1 MGKIIAFANQKGG
14 VGKTT
19 TAINLAAALS
29 ERGKRV
35 LLCDFDPQGNA
46 TSGFGVDPRSLETS
60 VYDLI
65 VSEDPDTKSGIVQ
78 TKWVDI
84 IGANVNLAGAEL
96 DLIAMDHREA
106 RLKLVLDKVKDEYDY
121 VFIDCPPSLGLLT
134 LNCLCAADSF
144 LVPLQCEYYALEGLS
159 QLMTTVRMVKKNMN
173 PKLSLEGVLLTMF
186 DGRTNLSIQ
195 VVEEVKKHFPGEVFS
210 SVVPRNVRL
219 SEAPS
224 HGKPITEY
232 DRMCRGAEAYLSL
245 ADEILAKNGKGK
257 DLKTETSADS
267 VSKIAVSRIE
277 PNPGQPRKVFAQ
289 EALDELAESIRL
301 HGVITPIT
309 VRAGKKEG
317 YYQIIA
323 GERRWRA
330 ARQAGLDEIPAMV
343 IEASESEVMEL
354 ALIENLQR
362 QDLNPIEE
370 AEGYEQ
376 LMRDYGLTQEQVAQR
391 VVKSRPAVANALRLL
406 QLPGEVR
413 TMVSKGELSG
423 GHARAVLAVAEENKR
438 VEAAKQM
445 AGMTVR
451 QAEALAKRMNKKP
464 AEPKPQES
472 DFSVDYIAALEKEL
486 ESVLGRKICIQQG
499 KNSGQLTLEYY
510 GADDLERLTEAL
522 RALRV

>member
-1 MGKIIAFANQKGG
+1 MALGRGLDALLGDSSLQAQTGG
-14 VGKTT
+14 
-19 TAINLAAALS
+19 
-29 ERGKRV
+29 
-35 LLCDFDPQGNA
+35 
-46 TSGFGVDPRSLETS
+46 
-60 VYDLI
+60 
-65 VSEDPDTKSGIVQ
+65 
-78 TKWVDI
+78 
-84 IGANVNLAGAEL
+84 
-96 DLIAMDHREA
+96 
-106 RLKLVLDKVKDEYDY
+106 
-121 VFIDCPPSLGLLT
+121 
-134 LNCLCAADSF
+134 
-144 LVPLQCEYYALEGLS
+144 
-159 QLMTTVRMVKKNMN
+159 
-173 PKLSLEGVLLTMF
+173 
-186 DGRTNLSIQ
+186 
-195 VVEEVKKHFPGEVFS
+195 
-210 SVVPRNVRL
+210 
-219 SEAPS
+219 
-224 HGKPITEY
+224 
-232 DRMCRGAEAYLSL
+232 
-245 ADEILAKNGKGK
+245 
-257 DLKTETSADS
+257 S
-267 VSKIAVSRIE
+267 VSLPISQVE
-277 PNPGQPRKVFAQ
+277 PGLNQPRKHFEE
-289 EALDELAESIRL
+289 EALADLAESIRQ
-301 HGVITPIT
+301 HGMIQPLT
-309 VRAGKKEG
+309 VRRLASG

-413 TMVSKGELSG
+413 TMVSRGELSG
-423 GHARAVLAVAEENKR
+423 GHARAVLAVAEEDKR

>member
-1 MGKIIAFANQKGG
+1 MANNAKGLGKG
-14 VGKTT
+14 
-19 TAINLAAALS
+19 LAALLGDNVMDTS
-29 ERGKRV
+29 EEK
-35 LLCDFDPQGNA
+35 
-46 TSGFGVDPRSLETS
+46 SSLYLPISQVES
-60 VYDLI
+60 
-65 VSEDPDTKSGIVQ
+65 
-78 TKWVDI
+78 
-84 IGANVNLAGAEL
+84 
-96 DLIAMDHREA
+96 
-106 RLKLVLDKVKDEYDY
+106 
-121 VFIDCPPSLGLLT
+121 
-134 LNCLCAADSF
+134 CAS
-144 LVPLQCEYYALEGLS
+144 
-159 QLMTTVRMVKKNMN
+159 
-173 PKLSLEGVLLTMF
+173 
-186 DGRTNLSIQ
+186 
-195 VVEEVKKHFPGEVFS
+195 
-210 SVVPRNVRL
+210 
-219 SEAPS
+219 
-224 HGKPITEY
+224 
-232 DRMCRGAEAYLSL
+232 
-245 ADEILAKNGKGK
+245 
-257 DLKTETSADS
+257 
-267 VSKIAVSRIE
+267 
-277 PNPGQPRKVFAQ
+277 QPRKQFDPD
-289 EALDELAESIRL
+289 ALADLADSIRE
-301 HGVITPIT
+301 HGIIQPLT
-309 VRAGKKEG
+309 VRKLQSG

-343 IEASESEVMEL
+343 IEASESKVMEL

-413 TMVSKGELSG
+413 TMVSRGELSG
-423 GHARAVLAVAEENKR
+423 GHARAVLAVAEEDKR

>member
-1 MGKIIAFANQKGG
+1 MASGKKG
-14 VGKTT
+14 
-19 TAINLAAALS
+19 
-29 ERGKRV
+29 
-35 LLCDFDPQGNA
+35 
-46 TSGFGVDPRSLETS
+46 
-60 VYDLI
+60 
-65 VSEDPDTKSGIVQ
+65 
-78 TKWVDI
+78 
-84 IGANVNLAGAEL
+84 
-96 DLIAMDHREA
+96 
-106 RLKLVLDKVKDEYDY
+106 
-121 VFIDCPPSLGLLT
+121 LGG
-134 LNCLCAADSF
+134 
-144 LVPLQCEYYALEGLS
+144 GLS
-159 QLMTTVRMVKKNMN
+159 NLFGDTTVV
-173 PKLSLEGVLLTMF
+173 
-186 DGRTNLSIQ
+186 
-195 VVEEVKKHFPGEVFS
+195 
-210 SVVPRNVRL
+210 
-219 SEAPS
+219 
-224 HGKPITEY
+224 
-232 DRMCRGAEAYLSL
+232 
-245 ADEILAKNGKGK
+245 

-370 AEGYEQ
+370 AQAYRA
-376 LMRDYGLTQEQVAQR
+376 LIDSYSLTRDYGLTQEQVAQR

-413 TMVSKGELSG
+413 TMVSRGELSG
-423 GHARAVLAVAEENKR
+423 GHARAVLAVAEEDKR

-445 AGMTVR
+445 VGMTVR